1 MEIILK
7 RKSKIR
13 SNQPRVLVISASHG
27 NWSTSV
33 SGNSSQSR
41 VLRNHLFSIV
51 FSIRTFHTHFCLWSG
66 VHRQISFSG
75 AFSFLTNLKE
85 NHLIECELK
94 IEKRKHDH
102 DYHDS
107 RRQHCGFTNRTRQY
121 SKTEHEP
128 PAGNNKKCTYIH
140 AIEHFSA
147 MSTAHSRMF
156 KHLLG
161 KLLVNREM
169 AMLSRFKIIISLNC
183 CSSDSELCLLSDMHR
198 WIRKR

>member
-51 FSIRTFHTHFCLWSG
+51 FSIRTFHNHFCLWSG

-85 NHLIECELK
+85 CECELK
-94 IEKRKHDH
+94 IEKSKNDHDH
-102 DYHDS
+102 QDS
-107 RRQHCGFTNRTRQY
+107 RRQHCDVTNSTRQY

-128 PAGNNKKCTYIH
+128 QAGAQKQWKNAHTYIQLN
-140 AIEHFSA
+140 IFQQWVQR
-147 MSTAHSRMF
+147 T
-156 KHLLG
+156 LG
-161 KLLVNREM
+161 CSN
-169 AMLSRFKIIISLNC
+169 IS
-183 CSSDSELCLLSDMHR
+183 
-198 WIRKR
+198 